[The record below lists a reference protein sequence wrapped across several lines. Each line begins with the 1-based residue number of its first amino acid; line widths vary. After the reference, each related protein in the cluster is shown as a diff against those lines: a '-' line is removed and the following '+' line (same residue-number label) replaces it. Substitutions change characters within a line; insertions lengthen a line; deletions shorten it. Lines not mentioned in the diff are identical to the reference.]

1 MVFLHFDKPSA
12 DRILQNNESSQAR
25 AHDHFG
31 HNLAWYTRSANGWT
45 EPVTILLP
53 ASLRDAQDQLAER
66 IGSNRFNWY
75 DQTDGH
81 VDMRLPDA
89 SPLWLVNASALP
101 ILDWDAAHA
110 LTRSLQREALV
121 FGPPGSSTQSR
132 YPETLLIDETGSVVK
147 VERHYCDSNKGHSL
161 IFGPSYFIY
170 APPSVSET
178 TLRHIVQHGWGVESM
193 RAMESTIPMRWS
205 QSHCVLSSMAAS
217 HSPPLAS
224 PKPGNG
230 QTSKASVSKISQR
243 PARSEDPTITPSRKS
258 WLANTITRL
267 LDIAYA
273 LVGLIA
279 TSPIMLVT
287 AILVKLTSRGPIFYG
302 DVRQGLSGREFR
314 CFKFR
319 TMVADAA
326 EMQASLRNQN
336 EVDGPQFKID
346 DDPRLTKIGN
356 LLRRYNIDELPQL
369 WNVLAGQMSMVGPR
383 PSPDR
388 ENQLCPGWR
397 RTRLSVRPG
406 ITGLWQV
413 LRLRDDGQS
422 DFQEWIYYDVEYV
435 KNQSFWLDTMI
446 IFCTPLTMF
455 VPKMVNSL
463 ALYLA
468 NQGICVHSDRAKRA
482 KLQLHSDNRV
492 TEAN

>member
-1 MVFLHFDKPSA
+1 MVLLHFDKHSA
-12 DRILQNNESSQAR
+12 DRILQDVESSQPGAR
-25 AHDHFG
+25 DHFG
-31 HNLAWYTRSANGWT
+31 HNLGWYTRSANGWT
-45 EPVTILLP
+45 EPITILLP
-53 ASLRDAQDQLAER
+53 IALRDDQKRIADR
-66 IGSNRFNWY
+66 IGTSRFKWY
-75 DQTDGH
+75 DQADGH
-81 VDMRLPDA
+81 VDFRLPDA
-89 SPLWLVNASALP
+89 SPLWLINASALP

-110 LTRSLQREALV
+110 VTRSSQREALV
-121 FGPPGSSTQSR
+121 FGPPGSSTQTR
-132 YPETLLIDETGSVVK
+132 YPETLLIDDTGSVVK
-147 VERHYCDSNKGHSL
+147 IERHYCDSREGHSL

-178 TLRHIVQHGWGVESM
+178 TLRHIVQHGWGVDSM
-193 RAMESTIPMRWS
+193 RAMETTVPLRWS
-205 QSHCVLSSMAAS
+205 QSHCVLSSMASS
-217 HSPPLAS
+217 HSQAPEL
-224 PKPGNG
+224 PKPNNG
-230 QTSKASVSKISQR
+230 KAAITSAPKLAHRPTRGEDTTISPSK
-243 PARSEDPTITPSRKS
+243 KS
-258 WLANTITRL
+258 WFAKFITRI
-267 LDIAYA
+267 LDIVYA
-273 LVGLIA
+273 LIGLIVS
-279 TSPIMLVT
+279 SPILLIT
-287 AILVKLTSRGPIFYG
+287 AIMVKLTSRGPIFYG

-319 TMVADAA
+319 TMVVDAA
-326 EMQASLRNQN
+326 QMQASLRNQN

-346 DDPRLTKIGN
+346 NDPRLTKIGS

-369 WNVLAGQMSMVGPR
+369 WNVIAGQMSMVGPR

-446 IFCTPLTMF
+446 VLCTPLTMF

-468 NQGICVHSDRAKRA
+468 DQGICVHSDRVKRA
-482 KLQLHSDNRV
+482 KLQLATSGNSHA
-492 TEAN
+492 T